1 MPTELKE
8 YEDYP
13 KALLDLEAGRI
24 DVVVEDNATGRD
36 MIAKRPG
43 KF

>member
-1 MPTELKE
+1 VPTELKE